1 MPFLLEIPYL
11 FYKPKI
17 QTFGATKHVGS
28 KPRGEESA
36 CEISCAVICAQLILT
51 WRRLTVAKKAS
62 AADGV
67 TAFAGI
73 VEARKVLD
81 KVEQLIKTDK
91 YDDAKTLLESGSV
104 AAFES
109 NAMALVASPALAAED
124 KKAIGTIRRYGVG
137 ADVLIMLGG
146 LNEAVR
152 DDDARAAKSYLAKS
166 KASLDE
172 VISIARGSGL

>member
-1 MPFLLEIPYL
+1 MRALSVLVCV
-11 FYKPKI
+11 
-17 QTFGATKHVGS
+17 AHA
-28 KPRGEESA
+28 SA
-36 CEISCAVICAQLILT
+36 LSPSLTRRQSLSVCGGLCGGLAVPVLPAHAA
-51 WRRLTVAKKAS
+51 AKKSS
-62 AADGV
+62 ATDGV
-67 TAFAGI
+67 AAFAGI

-81 KVEQLIKTDK
+81 KVETLVKGDK
-91 YDDAKTLLESGSV
+91 YDDAKELLESGSV

-146 LNEAVR
+146 LKEAVR

-172 VISIARGSGL
+172 VISIAKGSGL

>member
-1 MPFLLEIPYL
+1 MRALATLLCVVALASALSPSL
-11 FYKPKI
+11 TRRQSLSVCGGLCGGLVVPVVP
-17 QTFGATKHVGS
+17 A
-28 KPRGEESA
+28 RRREES
-36 CEISCAVICAQLILT
+36 VD
-51 WRRLTVAKKAS
+51 
-62 AADGV
+62 ADGV

-124 KKAIGTIRRYGVG
+124 KRSAQYG
-137 ADVLIMLGG
+137 AT
-146 LNEAVR
+146 
-152 DDDARAAKSYLAKS
+152 
-166 KASLDE
+166 ASALTC
-172 VISIARGSGL
+172 

>member
-1 MPFLLEIPYL
+1 MRALAALLCVVAL
-11 FYKPKI
+11 
-17 QTFGATKHVGS
+17 A
-28 KPRGEESA
+28 SA
-36 CEISCAVICAQLILT
+36 LSPSLT
-51 WRRLTVAKKAS
+51 RRQSLSVCGGLCGGLVVPVVPAHAAAKKAS